1 MTTQYT
7 HPSVVAPY
15 PGAPRTGEVPLLPP
29 MPPMQQQVPPGYPPA
44 QPPRKSK
51 GGLIT
56 AAIVG
61 AAAIALTAGAIGGL
75 IGNHMATAPT
85 AAAPAAPPAPTAEQV
100 HVATV
105 DLCTRFA
112 AGDRA
117 MPSPQNTG
125 FDVIPS
131 YNYIAEALRDNPAA
145 DNAIRDAVGESL
157 KLARDQAAHFS
168 NTPAKGAIQP
178 ANGWTVDAANA
189 ADQRV
194 WDLCKAYGG

>member
-1 MTTQYT
+1 MATQYT
-7 HPSVVAPY
+7 HPSVLSPY
-15 PGAPRTGEVPLLPP
+15 PNTGEVRLPP
-29 MPPMQQQVPPGYPPA
+29 SMQPPMAPGYPPA
-44 QPPRKSK
+44 QPPRSPK
-51 GGLIT
+51 GALIT

-75 IGNHMATAPT
+75 IGNHMASSP
-85 AAAPAAPPAPTAEQV
+85 APAAPATPPAPTSEQV

-131 YNYIAEALRDNPAA
+131 YNYVAEALRDNPAA
-145 DNAIRDAVGESL
+145 DSAIRDAVSASL
-157 KLARDQAAHFS
+157 KLARDQASHFS

-178 ANGWTVDAANA
+178 ATGWTVEAANA